1 MTTNNMVRI
10 QIELPEDKVRAL
22 EALMAEVGVSTK
34 KELFNNA
41 LTVLE
46 WMVNETTEGRVIA
59 SINEQTMSY
68 KQLAMPILSAV
79 SDKVKRARQA
89 EKVPAVA

>member
-1 MTTNNMVRI
+1 MTNNMVRI
-10 QIELPEDKVRAL
+10 QIDLPEDKVKAL
-22 EALMAEVGVSTK
+22 EALMAEADIGTR

-46 WMVNETTEGRVIA
+46 WMVNETKEGRVIA

-68 KQLAMPILSAV
+68 KQLIMPILSTV
-79 SDKVKRARQA
+79 LDRVKRAKQA
-89 EKVPAVA
+89 EKIPVVA